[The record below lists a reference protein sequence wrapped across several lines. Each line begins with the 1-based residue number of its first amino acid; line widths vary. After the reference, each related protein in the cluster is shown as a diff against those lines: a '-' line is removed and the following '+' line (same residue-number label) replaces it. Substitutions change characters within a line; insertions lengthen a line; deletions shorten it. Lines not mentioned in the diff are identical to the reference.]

1 MSYVAKRR
9 AGRSAG
15 RVPTASGEADARVL
29 APTEMARPKKPA
41 RRASEAARTWTFF
54 TNHSHVLFCLAR
66 DSGLRLREVAEQV
79 GITERAVQ
87 RIVAELEEAG
97 YLRVQWQGR
106 RNRYRVVG
114 SAPLRHPVEGHRT
127 LGEIVDCV
135 LEDG

>member
-1 MSYVAKRR
+1 MGKLPEP
-9 AGRSAG
+9 GKTT
-15 RVPTASGEADARVL
+15 P
-29 APTEMARPKKPA
+29 
-41 RRASEAARTWTFF
+41 EAARGWTFF

-66 DSGLRLREVAEQV
+66 DPRLRLREVAEQV

-97 YLRVQWQGR
+97 YLCILREGR

-127 LGEIVDCV
+127 AGEIIECV
-135 LEDG
+135 LKGD